1 MNVDAC
7 SDSYREYDAM
17 VANLAKNLM
26 DIIIEGLEV
35 NADLFAP
42 YLNNNS
48 SLLRWNHYPPC
59 PQPHK
64 SLGMSAHTD
73 FNLLTVLHQGDIGG
87 LQVVKNGKWIA
98 VKPQKDALAINLGDT
113 LQVRVTLKDIN
124 YFPFPFFHLLIT
136 LINFIS
142 SPKNIQ
148 DRSNQDNHLKSTQ
161 SNHTTPRQMRKHMYT

>member
-1 MNVDAC
+1 MLAC
-7 SDSYREYDAM
+7 SDSYREYDEM
-17 VANLAKNLM
+17 VVNLAKKLM

-64 SLGMSAHTD
+64 SLGMSPHTD

-87 LQVVKNGKWIA
+87 LQLEINGKWIA
-98 VKPQKDALAINLGDT
+98 VKPRKDALAINLGDT
-113 LQVRVTLKDIN
+113 LQVRVTSKDTAEATSIIFLFLKKKN
-124 YFPFPFFHLLIT
+124 LLIT
-136 LINFIS
+136 LITYIS
-142 SPKNIQ
+142 SPKFIQ
-148 DRSNQDNHLKSTQ
+148 DRSNRN
-161 SNHTTPRQMRKHMYT
+161 KHMKCTRLNQTSHDK